1 MGMRLPTR
9 GTRANSPQSN
19 REFPVL
25 ESLVSMLRCGNISTV
40 KPDAITKRPRAA
52 LLCMPQAH
60 LTQFR
65 QSVPIVAYDYAGSS

>member
-40 KPDAITKRPRAA
+40 KPDAITKRPRDDS
-52 LLCMPQAH
+52 LCMSRAH

-65 QSVPIVAYDYAGSS
+65 QSALKVAYGYAGSS